1 MMWCLQPV
9 AHDREG
15 AVQVPNLAMLCHVW
29 VLRVTERSHVQRG
42 RVCQDPPHVCQA
54 LEGHVLIRVA
64 SKHQARLMDQA
75 LEGFHRVIAEGVQHL
90 ARCAQA
96 CEVSGLL

>member
-15 AVQVPNLAMLCHVW
+15 AVQVPNLAMLCHVR
-29 VLRVTERSHVQRG
+29 VLGFVEDAHVQRR

-54 LEGHVLIRVA
+54 LEGHVPIRVA
-64 SKHQARLMDQA
+64 SKHQARLMNKA
-75 LEGFHRVIAEGVQHL
+75 LEGVHRIVAEGVQHL
-90 ARCAQA
+90 ARFAQA
-96 CEVSGLL
+96 REVSGLL

>member
-9 AHDREG
+9 DHDREG

-29 VLRVTERSHVQRG
+29 VLGLVEDAHVQRR
-42 RVCQDPPHVCQA
+42 RVSQDPAHVCQA
-54 LEGHVLIRVA
+54 LDGHVLIRVA
-64 SKHQARLMDQA
+64 SKHQAWLMNQA
-75 LEGFHRVIAEGVQHL
+75 LEGFHRIVAEGVQHL

-96 CEVSGLL
+96 REVSGLL